1 MPSYTLMKI
10 LLLGDSGVGKTCL
23 ALRFVG
29 EKFQKSFKVTVGIDF
44 KVKEFNVDGKPV
56 KVQIWDTAGQERFR
70 SVATNYY
77 RKAAGVV
84 LVYDV
89 NNLESFQSLETWIDL
104 LNRHTDEGIAKI
116 LVGNKL
122 DQTDLKSGKKA
133 VPTAMGEAFAK
144 KHGVKFLE
152 TSAKTDKNVEK
163 AMIDLIRDIQASGIQ
178 VREVDRSECRIHVLG
193 ESETE
198 DDQDN
203 EEESTGKKWGCCGS
217 T

>member
-1 MPSYTLMKI
+1 MPSYALMKI

-44 KVKEFNVDGKPV
+44 KVKEFYVDGKPV

-70 SVATNYY
+70 SVATSYY

-84 LVYDV
+84 LVYDI
-89 NNLESFQSLETWIDL
+89 NNLDSFKSLENWIDV
-104 LNRHTDEGIAKI
+104 LNQHTDKGIAKI

-122 DQTDLKSGKKA
+122 DQTDSKTKA
-133 VPTAMGEAFAK
+133 VTTEMGLAFAK
-144 KHGVKFLE
+144 KHGIKFLE
-152 TSAKTDKNVEK
+152 TSAKTDKNVQQ
-163 AMIDLIRDIQASGIQ
+163 AMIDLIKDIHASGIQ

-198 DDQDN
+198 DDHDEQ
-203 EEESTGKKWGCCGS
+203 ESTQKKWTCCS
-217 T
+217 TG

>member
-1 MPSYTLMKI
+1 MPSYSLMKI

-44 KVKEFNVDGKPV
+44 KVKEFNVDGKSV

-89 NNLESFQSLETWIDL
+89 NNYESFQNLSTWMEL
-104 LNRHTDEGIAKI
+104 LDQHTDEGIVKI
-116 LVGNKL
+116 IIGNKL
-122 DQTDLKSGKKA
+122 DMSDGKRA
-133 VPTAMGEAFAK
+133 VSTEMGQAFAK
-144 KHGVKFLE
+144 KHNVKFLE
-152 TSAKTDKNVEK
+152 TSAKTGKDVEK
-163 AMIDLIRDIQASGIQ
+163 AMVGLIRDIQASGIQ

-198 DDQDN
+198 DDEQDDID
-203 EEESTGKKWGCCGS
+203 STGKKWGCCS
-217 T
+217 SS

>member
-1 MPSYTLMKI
+1 MPSYSLMKI

-29 EKFQKSFKVTVGIDF
+29 EAFQKSFKVTVGIDF
-44 KVKEFNVDGKPV
+44 KVKEFEVDGKSV

-89 NNLESFQSLETWIDL
+89 NNLESFENLKTWMHL
-104 LNRHTDEGIAKI
+104 LNEHTDDGITKI
-116 LVGNKL
+116 LIGNKL
-122 DQTDLKSGKKA
+122 DVSDGKNGKRA
-133 VPTAMGEAFAK
+133 VSTAMGAAFAK
-144 KHGVKFLE
+144 EHGVKFLE
-152 TSAKTDKNVEK
+152 TSAKTDDNVEK
-163 AMIDLIRDIQASGIQ
+163 AMIDLIRDIQVSGIQ

-193 ESETE
+193 ESENE
-198 DDQDN
+198 DGQD
-203 EEESTGKKWGCCGS
+203 EEHSHVKKYSCCS
-217 T
+217 SS

>member
-1 MPSYTLMKI
+1 MPSYSLMKI

-44 KVKEFNVDGKPV
+44 KVKEFNVDGKSV

-89 NNLESFQSLETWIDL
+89 NNYESFQNLSTWMEL
-104 LNRHTDEGIAKI
+104 LDQHTDEGIVKI
-116 LVGNKL
+116 IIGNKL
-122 DQTDLKSGKKA
+122 DMSDGKRA
-133 VPTAMGEAFAK
+133 VSTEMGQAFAK
-144 KHGVKFLE
+144 KHNVKFLE
-152 TSAKTDKNVEK
+152 TSAKTGKDVEK
-163 AMIDLIRDIQASGIQ
+163 AMVGLIRDIQASGIQ

-198 DDQDN
+198 DDEQDDID
-203 EEESTGKKWGCCGS
+203 STGKKW
-217 T
+217 

>member
-1 MPSYTLMKI
+1 MPSYTLMKV

-29 EKFQKSFKVTVGIDF
+29 EAFQKSFKVTVGIDF
-44 KVKEFNVDGKPV
+44 KVKEFIVDGKPV

-89 NNLESFQSLETWIDL
+89 NNLESFENLENWMDL
-104 LNRHTDEGIAKI
+104 LNQHTDEGIAKI

-122 DQTDLKSGKKA
+122 DISDTKSGKRA
-133 VPTAMGEAFAK
+133 VTTEMGKAFAK

-152 TSAKTDKNVEK
+152 TSAKTSKNVEK
-163 AMIDLIRDIQASGIQ
+163 AMVDLIRDIQVSGIQ

-203 EEESTGKKWGCCGS
+203 EEESVGKKWGCCGS
-217 T
+217 S

>member
-29 EKFQKSFKVTVGIDF
+29 ETFQKSFKVTVGIDF
-44 KVKEFNVDGKPV
+44 KVKEFEVDNKPV

-89 NNLESFQSLETWIDL
+89 NNLESFRNLENWMEL
-104 LNRHTDEGIAKI
+104 LDQHTDEGIAKI
-116 LVGNKL
+116 LVGNKM
-122 DQTDLKSGKKA
+122 DMTDEKGKA
-133 VPTAMGEAFAK
+133 VSTALGEQFAK

-152 TSAKTDKNVEK
+152 TSAKTDKYVQN
-163 AMIDLIRDIQASGIQ
+163 ALIDLIRDIQASGIH
-178 VREVDRSECRIHVLG
+178 VREVVDRSECRIHVLG

-198 DDQDN
+198 DDHENDADV
-203 EEESTGKKWGCCGS
+203 TGKKWGCCGS
-217 T
+217 S

>member
-1 MPSYTLMKI
+1 
-10 LLLGDSGVGKTCL
+10 
-23 ALRFVG
+23 
-29 EKFQKSFKVTVGIDF
+29 
-44 KVKEFNVDGKPV
+44 
-56 KVQIWDTAGQERFR
+56 
-70 SVATNYY
+70 
-77 RKAAGVV
+77 
-84 LVYDV
+84 
-89 NNLESFQSLETWIDL
+89 
-104 LNRHTDEGIAKI
+104 
-116 LVGNKL
+116 
-122 DQTDLKSGKKA
+122 
-133 VPTAMGEAFAK
+133 MGEAFAK